1 MNKSY
6 FEDFIPFHKPHITK
20 EEINEVI
27 DTVRSGWWTTGPK
40 TIKFE
45 KEFNSFIGS
54 KYSVSANSWTA
65 AAHLAL
71 EAIGLQK
78 GDEVIIPAITFTAT
92 AEIICYFGAKPVI
105 VDVDE
110 STFNI
115 EPSNIE
121 RAITKKTKAI
131 IPVHYGGQPC
141 DMDEISDIAKKHHLK
156 VIEDAAHAIPALY
169 KGKRI
174 GTLSDVTCFSFYATK
189 TLATGEGGM
198 LCTNDQAVAE
208 RSSIMRLHGINSD
221 AWNRYTSEGSWFY
234 EVVALGYKYNFTDIQ
249 AALGLAQLKKID
261 FLWNCRKEIND
272 RYNKSFAS
280 NELIRTYFVKEDRV
294 SAYHLYPI
302 LLDLEKLTLS
312 RSQFIDELKS
322 IGIGSSVHFI
332 PLYRHPYYRD
342 TFQLES
348 KDFPVSEKIYP
359 RLVTLPI
366 WPGMK
371 SEDINR
377 VIKGVDFITKKFKR

>member
-1 MNKSY
+1 MNKNHPG
-6 FEDFIPFHKPHITK
+6 DFIPFHKPHITE

-27 DTVRSGWWTTGPK
+27 DTIRSGWWTTGPK

-45 KEFNSFIGS
+45 KEFNSFIGC

-105 VDVDE
+105 VDVE
-110 STFNI
+110 GSTFNI
-115 EPSNIE
+115 DTNCIE
-121 RAITKKTKAI
+121 KAITKNTKAI

-141 DMDEISDIAKKHHLK
+141 DIDEITEIAKKYSVK
-156 VIEDAAHAIPALY
+156 VIEDAAHAIPAFY

-174 GTLSDVTCFSFYATK
+174 GTISDVTCFSFYATK

-198 LCTNDQAVAE
+198 LCTNDQAIAE

-221 AWNRYTSEGSWFY
+221 AWKRYTSEGSWFY
-234 EVVALGYKYNFTDIQ
+234 EVVAPGFKYNFTDIQ
-249 AALGLAQLKKID
+249 AALGLVQLKKIN
-261 FLWNCRKEIND
+261 FLWECRKEIND
-272 RYNKSFAS
+272 QYNNGFAS
-280 NELIRTYFVKEDRV
+280 NEFIKTYFVKEDRV

-302 LLDLEKLTLS
+302 LLELDKLTIS
-312 RSQFIDELKS
+312 RSQFIDELKNL
-322 IGIGSSVHFI
+322 GIGASVHFI

-342 TFQLES
+342 TFQLEL

-359 RLVTLPI
+359 GLVTLPI

-371 SEDINR
+371 SEEIQR
-377 VIKGVDFITKKFKR
+377 VIDGVDSITRKFKR

>member
-1 MNKSY
+1 MNNN
-6 FEDFIPFHKPHITK
+6 FIPFHKPYVTE

-27 DTVRSGWWTTGPK
+27 DTIRSGWWTTGPK

-54 KYSVSANSWTA
+54 KYSVSTNSWTA

-105 VDVDE
+105 VDVEE

-115 EPSNIE
+115 DPIEIE
-121 RAITKKTKAI
+121 RAVTKKTKAI

-141 DMDEISDIAKKHHLK
+141 DMDEISEIANKHHLK
-156 VIEDAAHAIPALY
+156 VIEDAAHAIPASY
-169 KGKRI
+169 KGKKI
-174 GTLSDVTCFSFYATK
+174 GTISDVTCFSFYATK

-198 LCTNDQAVAE
+198 LCTNDQAIAD

-221 AWNRYTSEGSWFY
+221 AWKRYTSEGSWFY
-234 EVVALGYKYNFTDIQ
+234 EVVAPGFKYNFTDIQ

-261 FLWNCRKEIND
+261 FLWKCRKEIND
-272 RYNKSFAS
+272 QYNKGFVS
-280 NELIRTYFVKEDRV
+280 NELIKTYIVKEDRE

-302 LLDLEKLTLS
+302 LLDLERLTIN
-312 RSQFIDELKS
+312 RSQFIDELKGL
-322 IGIGSSVHFI
+322 GIGSSVHFI

-342 TFQLES
+342 TFKLEV
-348 KDFPVSEKIYP
+348 KDFPISEKIYP
-359 RLVTLPI
+359 RLMTLPI

-371 SEDINR
+371 HEDINR
-377 VIKGVDFITKKFKR
+377 VIDGVDFIMRKFKR